1 MSLPQSRLSWCPIVE
16 STKQMKCHYSTVE
29 DGKVP
34 PVFRDNGKDT
44 KIPPSLPNGGVYGG
58 PQSKNPWANIPVTPS
73 MMNYVHHNLRSAN
86 PPPGATEQYVGTD
99 RLGNN
104 YVSMPGTYWFNPE
117 DRQNMYRILGP
128 Q

>member
-1 MSLPQSRLSWCPIVE
+1 
-16 STKQMKCHYSTVE
+16 
-29 DGKVP
+29 
-34 PVFRDNGKDT
+34 
-44 KIPPSLPNGGVYGG
+44 
-58 PQSKNPWANIPVTPS
+58 

-86 PPPGATEQYVGTD
+86 PPGATEQYVGTD

-117 DRQNMYRILGP
+117 DRPNMFRILGP

>member
-1 MSLPQSRLSWCPIVE
+1 
-16 STKQMKCHYSTVE
+16 
-29 DGKVP
+29 
-34 PVFRDNGKDT
+34 
-44 KIPPSLPNGGVYGG
+44 
-58 PQSKNPWANIPVTPS
+58 

-117 DRQNMYRILGP
+117 DRPNMFRILGP